1 MAITNTLGSGP
12 GEDRD
17 VEYGCGISCWVYR
30 QQLFPRL
37 HRPQPEANP
46 NPRYAVSQM
55 ADRMIADDPSPC
67 TRRAVR
73 PKNRFNPSH
82 PLALS
87 TGITTLRYPKRFP
100 SVPNVR
106 IGYCTIAPARRGLFP
121 RALWTAARR
130 RQGALREWLLRY
142 GAGSGSIRPRRPRA
156 LANAAEAPQAGSR
169 RRKPHRRTRQER
181 LRRPR
186 PQAGSRHDQPD
197 PAC

>member
-87 TGITTLRYPKRFP
+87 TGITTSPLPKTLPLGAKCPDRLLHNR
-100 SVPNVR
+100 S
-106 IGYCTIAPARRGLFP
+106 C
-121 RALWTAARR
+121 AAR
-130 RQGALREWLLRY
+130 
-142 GAGSGSIRPRRPRA
+142 SIPSSIVDSCSATPRCFTRM
-156 LANAAEAPQAGSR
+156 AP
-169 RRKPHRRTRQER
+169 T
-181 LRRPR
+181 LRRW
-186 PQAGSRHDQPD
+186 QWEHS
-197 PAC
+197 PAKT